1 MKQTAALSDA
11 LAKRILILDGAM
23 GTMLQSFHFTE
34 SDFRGTVFAD
44 HPCNLTGDN
53 DVLNLTQPGAVLSV
67 HTKYLEAGADIIETN
82 TFNANRFS
90 QAEYGLADKV
100 YELNRAGAAIA
111 RSAADSFTELTP
123 GKPRFV
129 AGSIG
134 PSGKTLSMSPSVA
147 DPAFRELTFFELA
160 DAYHEAA
167 AGLLDGG
174 ADILLIETIFDTL
187 NAKAAIYAISKL
199 KEERG
204 GEPIPVMISGTLSDA
219 SGRLLAGQNVEA
231 FLISVMHTPDLLS
244 IGFNCALGATE
255 MKPYI
260 AELAR
265 KAPCRI
271 SAHPNAGLPDELGRY
286 KQTPQEMG
294 AILRSFADE
303 GLLNI
308 AGGCCGTN
316 PDHIRAIAQAL
327 EGAAPRPLKTIP
339 PALRL
344 AGLDPLVS
352 NPELPFLNV
361 GERTNVAGS
370 RKFLRLIKE
379 GNMEEALRIA
389 RNQVENG
396 ATVIDINMDDAM
408 LDAAAE
414 LSRFLLRLAGEPDIA
429 RVPVMIDS
437 SNFEAI
443 RAGLACAQ
451 GKSIVNSISLKEG
464 EEIFLEHAKEARR
477 FGAALL
483 CMAFDEH
490 GQADTLERRVEVC
503 RRMYRLLTEQAN
515 IPASDIIF
523 DVNVFAV
530 ATGLPEHDSYGKDF
544 IESVRILKNEMPDVH
559 FSGGISNVS
568 FSFRG
573 NEPVRAALHSV
584 FLCHAIRA
592 GLDMGIVNPA
602 QLEQYEE
609 LDPVLRAAAEAVIL
623 NTSPDAGTKLLE
635 IASGF
640 AGQEKKDAS
649 GVPEWRS
656 KSLEE
661 RIAYAL
667 IHGDDAFLADD
678 MAEALNVYPD
688 PVRIIEGPL
697 MDGMNE
703 VGVRFGAGKMFLPQV
718 VKTARVMKNAVSHLM
733 PAIQSKRSD
742 AARKPVVVLATV
754 KGDVHDIGKN
764 IVGVVLQCNNFEVI
778 DLGVMVPPETIVQ
791 TALEKQA
798 DIIALS
804 GLITPSLEEMGIVAD
819 ELEKRKL
826 SIPLMVGGAAASRT
840 HTALKLQP
848 RYPNG
853 IVVYTTDA
861 SQCTPAAMLLADPVK
876 RGPYIEQL
884 KKEYAAL
891 QQPEQKTDD
900 LLSLTDATAAA
911 GCKITPT
918 PAKATGVFRMEPVRV
933 EELLPY
939 LNWNAFLA
947 SWETN
952 LRSGVDLL
960 KDAKALLASE
970 TERGTFSIRAVF
982 ALLDAERTEEKNG
995 IRVCQYRQG
1004 KIRKTVLPMLRT
1016 QKINAKTGTTL
1027 SLADFVADQN
1037 DHIGLFAIS
1046 AGDGIAERAAEFKE
1060 QNDDYNALLIQTLAN
1075 ALAEACTAFLHHEVK
1090 TRLWGY
1096 DPEGTG
1102 KNSIRPAIGYPVCP
1116 DHTLKKDIFE
1126 LLDAE
1131 NAIGLK
1137 LTENMMMDPPAAVC
1151 GMMLT
1156 AEQAQ
1161 YFQLGAVTEEQLAD
1175 YAARRNRKPEELRKF
1190 LAL

>member
-1 MKQTAALSDA
+1 MKQTAALTDA

-23 GTMLQSFHFTE
+23 GTMLQSFHFSE
-34 SDFRGTVFAD
+34 QDFRGTVFAE
-44 HPCNLTGDN
+44 HPCNLAGDN

-90 QAEYGLADKV
+90 QAEYGLAEKV

-111 RSAADSFTELTP
+111 RSAADSFTELNP

-134 PSGKTLSMSPSVA
+134 PTGKTLSMSPSVE
-147 DPAFRELTFFELA
+147 DPACRELTFFELA
-160 DAYHEAA
+160 EAYREAA
-167 AGLLDGG
+167 SGLLDGG
-174 ADILLIETIFDTL
+174 ADILLIETVFDTL

-231 FLISVMHTPDLLS
+231 FLISVLHTPDLLS
-244 IGFNCALGATE
+244 IGFNCALGAAE

-271 SAHPNAGLPDELGRY
+271 SAHPNAGLPDELGKY

-294 AILRSFADE
+294 AILRALADE

-327 EGAAPRPLKTIP
+327 EGAAPRPLKNIP

-379 GNMEEALRIA
+379 GNADEALRIA

-408 LDAAAE
+408 LDAKTE

-437 SNFEAI
+437 SDFEVI

-464 EEIFLEHAKEARR
+464 EEIFLDHAREARR

-503 RRMYRLLTEQAN
+503 RRMYRLLTEQAGV
-515 IPASDIIF
+515 PANDIIF

-544 IESVRILKNEMPDVH
+544 IEAVRILKNEMPRVH

-609 LDPVLRAAAEAVIL
+609 LDPALRSAAEAVIL

-640 AGQEKKDAS
+640 AGQEKKDPS
-649 GVPEWRS
+649 GVPEWRT
-656 KSLEE
+656 KSLKE
-661 RIAYAL
+661 RIAHAL
-667 IHGDDAFLADD
+667 IHGDDGFLADD
-678 MAEALNVYPD
+678 MAEALAVYPD

-703 VGVRFGAGKMFLPQV
+703 VGIRFGAGKMFLPQV

-733 PAIQSKRSD
+733 PAIRSKQ
-742 AARKPVVVLATV
+742 AEAVRKPVVVLATV

-791 TALEKQA
+791 TALEKKA

-819 ELEKRKL
+819 ELQKRAL
-826 SIPLMVGGAAASRT
+826 SIPLMVGGAAASRS

-848 RYPNG
+848 RYPGG
-853 IVVYTTDA
+853 IVVYTADA
-861 SQCTPAAMLLADPVK
+861 SQCAPAAMMLADPVK

-884 KKEYAAL
+884 KKEYTAL
-891 QQPEQKTDD
+891 QQPEQKETD
-900 LLSLTDATAAA
+900 LLSLADATAAA
-911 GCKITPT
+911 GSKSAPT
-918 PAKATGVFRMEPVRV
+918 PAKATGIFRMEPVRA

-952 LRSGVDLL
+952 LRSGADLL

-970 TERGTFSIRAVF
+970 NERGTFSIRAVF
-982 ALLDAERTEEKNG
+982 ALLDAERTEDKNG
-995 IRVCQYRQG
+995 IRICRYSQG
-1004 KIRKTVLPMLRT
+1004 KICKTVLPMLRT
-1016 QKINAKTGTTL
+1016 QKIDTKTGTTL
-1027 SLADFVADQN
+1027 SLADFVADKN
-1037 DHIGLFAIS
+1037 DHIGLFVIS
-1046 AGDGIAERAAEFKE
+1046 AGDGIAERAAGFRAK
-1060 QNDDYNALLIQTLAN
+1060 NDDYSVLLLQTLAS
-1075 ALAEACTAFLHHEVK
+1075 ALAEACAAFLHHEVK

-1096 DPEGTG
+1096 DPEGNGTG
-1102 KNSIRPAIGYPVCP
+1102 SIRPAIGYPVCP

-1131 NAIGLK
+1131 SAIGLK

-1156 AEQAQ
+1156 ADQAQ
-1161 YFQLGAVTEEQLAD
+1161 YFQTGTVTEEQLAD
-1175 YAARRNRKPEELRKF
+1175 YAARRNRQPEDLRKF